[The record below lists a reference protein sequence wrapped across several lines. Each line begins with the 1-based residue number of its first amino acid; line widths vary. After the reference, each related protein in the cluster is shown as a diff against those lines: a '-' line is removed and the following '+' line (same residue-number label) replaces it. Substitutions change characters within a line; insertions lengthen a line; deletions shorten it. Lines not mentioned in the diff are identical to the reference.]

1 MAHAPEDPYEVL
13 GVPPTAT
20 QEEINRAYRR
30 LVREH
35 HPDLHPHDPANPTA
49 QQSSSVTGP
58 LRRVLNAYAL
68 LRDPVR
74 RDAYDRS
81 AGLKRP
87 QSRRSSP
94 YFRNPQPEPY
104 IRDLRPEGSVWVG
117 PVRFDAAPPR
127 RDARSDERALFD
139 DLLTLLLRHFRG
151 R

>member
-1 MAHAPEDPYEVL
+1 MAHGPEDPYDVL

-20 QEEINRAYRR
+20 QEEISRAYRH

-35 HPDLHPHDPANPTA
+35 HPDLHPHDPANPAA

-58 LRRVLNAYAL
+58 LRRVLDAYSL

-74 RDAYDRS
+74 RDAYDRA

-87 QSRRSSP
+87 RPQRSSP
-94 YFRNPQPEPY
+94 YLRSPESEPY
-104 IRDLRPEGSVWVG
+104 IRDVQPEGSVWVG

-127 RDARSDERALFD
+127 RDASSDERELFD

-151 R
+151 H